1 MNCPLSALFTVMS
14 LSIEQ
19 YYIEISCVS
28 IALTMHDVSLC
39 LYLPS
44 SVLLCHS
51 LSCCYHPHLF
61 LNSKQCPTLYPCVY
75 SSFASSCMLYFC
87 HISFCLYL
95 PFPHPPSSPLPQA
108 YVSILFLLAYVVESG
123 MRIVAYGLIFHPKAY
138 LRSSINILDLFP
150 ILFGYT
156 VPPTLTSIVNPSLNP
171 LYERKTPFAQEQL

>member
-1 MNCPLSALFTVMS
+1 
-14 LSIEQ
+14 
-19 YYIEISCVS
+19 
-28 IALTMHDVSLC
+28 
-39 LYLPS
+39 
-44 SVLLCHS
+44 
-51 LSCCYHPHLF
+51 
-61 LNSKQCPTLYPCVY
+61 
-75 SSFASSCMLYFC
+75 MLYFC
-87 HISFCLYL
+87 RISFCLYL